1 MAKSNRAFLPDLARA
16 LNNLGVM
23 YSELGRREEALKPTE
38 EAVGIYGELAKSNR
52 AFLPDLAT
60 SLGALGAVW
69 RQADDLQAASESFRE
84 GLAVLL
90 PAVVAYPQALQPLAV
105 ALLREYVATL
115 EPLGLEPDAELLAAY
130 LAALAPGD
138 APP

>member
-1 MAKSNRAFLPDLARA
+1 
-16 LNNLGVM
+16 
-23 YSELGRREEALKPTE
+23 LGRREEALKPTE

-90 PAVVAYPQALQPLAV
+90 PAVVAYPQAVQTLAV
-105 ALLREYVATL
+105 ALLCDYVATVQS
-115 EPLGLEPDAELLAAY
+115 LGLEPDSELLAAY
-130 LAALAPGD
+130 ATVFAEGE

>member
-1 MAKSNRAFLPDLARA
+1 M
-16 LNNLGVM
+16 
-23 YSELGRREEALKPTE
+23 
-38 EAVGIYGELAKSNR
+38 GISRELAKSNR

-69 RQADDLQAASESFRE
+69 RQADDLQAASECFRE

-90 PAVVAYPQALQPLAV
+90 PAVVAHPQALQPLAV